1 VLGELLLHGRV
12 RRAYI
17 GVAAQTVPVPRRFAF
32 RAGIINATGALLAT
46 VEPGSP
52 AGLAD
57 LRVGDVVVAL
67 DEEPVT
73 GVDDL
78 VRLLNGSRVEREVTV
93 SALRQGD
100 LVTVTV
106 RPTELTPRTR

>member
-1 VLGELLLHGRV
+1 
-12 RRAYI
+12 
-17 GVAAQTVPVPRRFAF
+17 
-32 RAGIINATGALLAT
+32 
-46 VEPGSP
+46 
-52 AGLAD
+52 
-57 LRVGDVVVAL
+57 
-67 DEEPVT
+67 VT